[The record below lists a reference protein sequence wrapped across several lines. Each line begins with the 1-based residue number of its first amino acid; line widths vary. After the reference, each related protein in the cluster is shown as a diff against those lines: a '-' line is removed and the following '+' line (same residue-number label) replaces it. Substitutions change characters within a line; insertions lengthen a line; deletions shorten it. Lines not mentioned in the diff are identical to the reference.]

1 MIYMHVGLPV
11 FSGRVK

>member
-1 MIYMHVGLPV
+1 MIYMHVGLLV